1 MPDTQV
7 SLESKHAE
15 SAQGLFLWD
24 NGKTPLGRKKSLLF
38 KNPQKTLILDS
49 SADAGQLRDFF
60 ANLEEGL
67 NDGLY
72 AAGWLSYEA
81 GYLLIPRLRDLL
93 LKKRPAVPLGWF
105 GLYQEP
111 LEGSLS
117 SFPPVIK
124 ETPIELEFDT
134 PKEEFINA
142 VRKIHD
148 YIKAGDTYQINYT
161 IRGAFDW
168 NGPGFDL
175 YRRLKDRQSVDYSA
189 FIRPFPGFEILS
201 LSPELFFARKDNLIW
216 SRPMKGTAPR
226 GKDPADDHARAKALF
241 NDEKNRAE
249 NVMIVD
255 LLRNDLGKI
264 CQTGSVKVPELFRIE
279 RYETLFQ
286 MTSRIEGQLK
296 SGVSF
301 LDVFKSLFPC
311 GSITGA
317 PKIRSMEI
325 IAELEQSPRS
335 IYTGAIGFITPER
348 DAIFNVAIRT
358 VTLQEGRA
366 ELGIGAG
373 ITIGSDPLGEY
384 IETLLKAKFVSDKAI
399 SRTDYP

>member
-1 MPDTQV
+1 MPDTQI
-7 SLESKHAE
+7 SPESTYME

-24 NGKTPLGRKKSLLF
+24 NGITPSGQKKSLLF

-49 SADAGQLRDFF
+49 LADGRQLRNFLE
-60 ANLEEGL
+60 NLEDGL
-67 NDGLY
+67 NSGLY

-81 GYLLIPRLRDLL
+81 GYLLIPKLRNIIQ
-93 LKKRPAVPLGWF
+93 KKSLSVPLGWF
-105 GLYQEP
+105 GLYEEP
-111 LEGSLS
+111 LETSI
-117 SFPPVIK
+117 SFAPVIK

-134 PKEEFINA
+134 SKTEFINTIS
-142 VRKIHD
+142 KIHN
-148 YIKAGDTYQINYT
+148 YIRTGDTYQINYT
-161 IRGAFDW
+161 IRAGFDW
-168 NGPGFDL
+168 DGPGFDL

-201 LSPELFFARKDNLIW
+201 LSPELFFAKKGTLIW

-226 GKDPADDHARAKALF
+226 GKDQEDDNARAKALF

-255 LLRNDLGKI
+255 LLRNDLGRI
-264 CQTGSVKVPELFRIE
+264 CQTGSVKVPELFRME

-286 MTSRIEGQLK
+286 MTSKVEGRIEENASLYHI
-296 SGVSF
+296 
-301 LDVFKSLFPC
+301 FKSLFPC

-325 IAELEQSPRS
+325 IAELESSPRGV
-335 IYTGAIGFITPER
+335 YTGAIGFITPQR
-348 DAIFNVAIRT
+348 DTIFNVAIRT
-358 VTLQEGRA
+358 VTLKEGRA

-373 ITIGSDPLGEY
+373 ITIGSDPQCEY
-384 IETLLKAKFVSDKAI
+384 QETLLKAKFVSNKPI
-399 SRTDYP
+399 PGTDYS

>member
-1 MPDTQV
+1 MPDTQICPD
-7 SLESKHAE
+7 STYME

-24 NGKTPLGRKKSLLF
+24 NGITPSGQKKSLLF

-49 SADAGQLRDFF
+49 LADGSQLRDFF
-60 ANLEEGL
+60 ENLEEGL
-67 NDGLY
+67 NSGLY
-72 AAGWLSYEA
+72 AAGWLSYET
-81 GYLLIPRLRDLL
+81 GYLLIPKLRAILQ
-93 LKKRPAVPLGWF
+93 KKSPPMPLGWF
-105 GLYQEP
+105 GLYEEP
-111 LEGSLS
+111 LEISLS
-117 SFPPVIK
+117 FAPVIK

-134 PKEEFINA
+134 SKAEFINA
-142 VRKIHD
+142 IRKIHG

-161 IRGAFDW
+161 IRAAFDW
-168 NGPGFDL
+168 NGLGFDL

-189 FIRPFPGFEILS
+189 FIRPFPGLEILS
-201 LSPELFFARKDNLIW
+201 FSPELFFAKKGSLIW

-226 GKDPADDHARAKALF
+226 GKDQEDDHARAKALF

-286 MTSRIEGQLK
+286 MTSKVEGRIKESASLYHI
-296 SGVSF
+296 
-301 LDVFKSLFPC
+301 FKSLFPC

-325 IAELEQSPRS
+325 IAELESNPRGV
-335 IYTGAIGFITPER
+335 YTGAIGFITPQR

-358 VTLQEGRA
+358 VTLKERRA

-373 ITIGSDPLGEY
+373 ITIGSDPQCEY
-384 IETLLKAKFVSDKAI
+384 QETLLKAKFVSSKPI
-399 SRTDYP
+399 PGTDYL

>member
-1 MPDTQV
+1 MPDTQICPD
-7 SLESKHAE
+7 STYME

-24 NGKTPLGRKKSLLF
+24 NGITPSGQKKSLLF

-49 SADAGQLRDFF
+49 LADGSQLRDFF
-60 ANLEEGL
+60 ENLEESL
-67 NDGLY
+67 NSGLY

-81 GYLLIPRLRDLL
+81 GYLLIPRLRAILQ
-93 LKKRPAVPLGWF
+93 KKSPSVPLGWF
-105 GLYQEP
+105 GLYEEP
-111 LEGSLS
+111 LEISLS
-117 SFPPVIK
+117 FAPVIK
-124 ETPIELEFDT
+124 ETPTKLEFDT
-134 PKEEFINA
+134 SKAEFINA
-142 VRKIHD
+142 IRKIHG

-161 IRGAFDW
+161 IRAAFDW

-175 YRRLKDRQSVDYSA
+175 YRRLKDRQSADYSA
-189 FIRPFPGFEILS
+189 FIRPFPGLEILS
-201 LSPELFFARKDNLIW
+201 LSPELFFAKKGSLIW

-226 GKDPADDHARAKALF
+226 GKEQEDDHARAKALF
-241 NDEKNRAE
+241 KDEKNRAE

-255 LLRNDLGKI
+255 LLRNDLGRI

-286 MTSRIEGQLK
+286 MTSKVEGRIKESASLYHI
-296 SGVSF
+296 
-301 LDVFKSLFPC
+301 FKSLFPC

-325 IAELEQSPRS
+325 IAELESNPRGV
-335 IYTGAIGFITPER
+335 YTGAIGFITPQR

-358 VTLQEGRA
+358 VTLKERRA

-373 ITIGSDPLGEY
+373 ITIGSDPQSEY
-384 IETLLKAKFVSDKAI
+384 EETLLKAKFVSSKPIPA
-399 SRTDYP
+399 TDYL